1 MKRLTINYRFDFIAL
16 TIAVSCIWVSCAQM
30 SESVMDESQ
39 GINGSFEHA
48 KNGIPYNWLLYTPNT
63 VEKGDFDIFLDT
75 LVFKDGRQSL
85 KFSVRECSPAGGRRS
100 PGLAKE
106 FAAKPGEKYQVSF
119 WYFNQGSEFIAKVR
133 GVSAFKGDYG
143 PVFKSDD
150 TTDAWTEYACE
161 YTIPEKMNALRL
173 DINILQPGDFW
184 IDDIRIVQID

>member
-1 MKRLTINYRFDFIAL
+1 
-16 TIAVSCIWVSCAQM
+16 M
-30 SESVMDESQ
+30 SESIMDESL

-85 KFSVRECSPAGGRRS
+85 KFSVRECSSAGGRYS

-119 WYFNQGSEFIAKVR
+119 WYFNQRSEFIAKVR
-133 GVSAFKGDYG
+133 GVSAFKGEDG

-150 TTDAWTEYACE
+150 TTDEWTKYESE

-173 DINILQPGDFW
+173 DINILQPGNFW
-184 IDDIRIVQID
+184 IDDIRIERIQ